1 MVIRL
6 YTTVCNSALSSDND
20 TKGKKK
26 TCGGVCIRTEH
37 TIVSGGKWMNDNIY
51 NMITCWGINYDFH
64 IRRQLAVSGI
74 SPKVVVETKFSY
86 PLPPLSTRVSPS
98 LCMEERKWTGSTWPR
113 DKGAGWGGYNRG
125 YGSGLAGTWGR
136 ARTAP
141 ALVPIS
147 REVGVERRAVI
158 FKLELLCCRMIG
170 SYPEGESTEIML
182 NSCTFGCGEIKD
194 SYASVVWMELETRWK
209 SLFNYLRLRF
219 E

>member
-1 MVIRL
+1 MVLKYMIR
-6 YTTVCNSALSSDND
+6 
-20 TKGKKK
+20 
-26 TCGGVCIRTEH
+26 
-37 TIVSGGKWMNDNIY
+37 
-51 NMITCWGINYDFH
+51 CWDINYDFH

-74 SPKVVVETKFSY
+74 SPKVVVETKSSY

-98 LCMEERKWTGSTWPR
+98 LCMEERKCTGSTWPR
-113 DKGAGWGGYNRG
+113 DKGTGWGGYNRG

-170 SYPEGESTEIML
+170 SYPEGERAKRML
-182 NSCTFGCGEIKD
+182 DSCTPLLFRLWG
-194 SYASVVWMELETRWK
+194 ETRIIK
-209 SLFNYLRLRF
+209 CALNGNLTLHERAC
-219 E
+219 

>member
-1 MVIRL
+1 MIQKV
-6 YTTVCNSALSSDND
+6 
-20 TKGKKK
+20 KKK
-26 TCGGVCIRTEH
+26 TCVCKNWTH
-37 TIVSGGKWMNDNIY
+37 TIVSGGKWMNNNI
-51 NMITCWGINYDFH
+51 TWSLAGAINYDFH

-113 DKGAGWGGYNRG
+113 DKGTGRGGYNRG

-170 SYPEGESTEIML
+170 SYPGEGGKSTERMV
-182 NSCTFGCGEIKD
+182 NSCTL
-194 SYASVVWMELETRWK
+194 VVGRKRVIMPA
-209 SLFNYLRLRF
+209 
-219 E
+219 